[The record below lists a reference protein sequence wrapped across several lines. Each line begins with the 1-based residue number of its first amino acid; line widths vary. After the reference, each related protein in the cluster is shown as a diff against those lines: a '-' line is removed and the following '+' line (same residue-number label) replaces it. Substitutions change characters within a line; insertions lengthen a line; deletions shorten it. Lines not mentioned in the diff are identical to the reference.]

1 MTEDY
6 LSTEHMGWLLG
17 ISSNAVRR
25 MIREGELEGVRLPGG
40 YRIKRD
46 EALRASREHLER
58 EAGRR
63 VSARELDRLVDEVI
77 ERNQQATGEI
87 V

>member
-1 MTEDY
+1 MTEDH

-17 ISSNAVRR
+17 ISPNAVRR
-25 MIREGELEGVRLPGG
+25 MIRDGELEGMRLPGG
-40 YRIKRD
+40 YRIRRE

-58 EAGRR
+58 ELGRK
-63 VSARELDRLVDEVI
+63 VSERELDRLVSEVI
-77 ERNQQATGEI
+77 ERNQRATGET